1 MQPANAIA
9 DRRPI
14 AATNLIALYAATMLL
29 SATLLFA
36 VQPMF
41 TKMVLPML
49 GGSPAVWNTAMMFFQ
64 TMLLAGYAY
73 AHLTSRLLAWRHQA
87 ALHVTLLLLAFAALP
102 IMPAAGWEPP
112 TGGFQVFWLTGLFA
126 ASIGLP
132 FFIVSANAP
141 MLQRWFAASGHPSAA
156 DPYFLYGASNLG
168 SIVALLAYPTV
179 IQPILGLNGQSLAWT
194 MGYAGLVVLI
204 GLCALAIRR
213 QVQTAQS
220 AKPAQMAPVRGHGD
234 AAAPS
239 GWRVRLQWIAFA
251 LVPSSL
257 MLGVTTHISTDVAAV
272 PLLWILPL
280 TLYLLSFVVVFSR
293 RPVLKHEWMIA
304 ALPYLA
310 ILVVLNL
317 LGIGKDWLYSLG
329 LHLTAFFVCAM
340 VCHGELV
347 RRRPAAASLTEFYL
361 FMSVGG
367 MLGGVFNA
375 LLAPLLFSAV
385 IEYPIALIAACMLRP
400 QAAADGRRWRNDLV
414 LPALLLAVLALPS
427 LLPGFRMPD
436 IGKAGNFAFL
446 VGISLI
452 VFSFKERSVR
462 FGLGLAAAMLG
473 ITALTQ
479 HDEILAHERS
489 FFGVHRVQ
497 TYADGRINLLL
508 HGTTIHGAQYTDPA
522 TRRTHLTYYHHAG
535 PFGQLFD
542 AYAGR
547 PQTQRTA
554 VVGLGA
560 GALACYRTPG
570 QDWTFYEIDP
580 VVVAMARD
588 SGLFHYLGDCAKDSP
603 IVMGDARLS
612 LRDAPAHRYG
622 IIFLDAFSSDAI
634 PIHLMTREAL
644 QSYLAKLADD
654 GIVVFH
660 ISNRYLDLAPVL
672 AGLAKDAGLAGRQ
685 QRYVPAAELTEDR
698 KSVPAELVVLSR
710 EDRFLAP
717 LDESGK
723 WNRLDSIPPAK
734 PWTDDYSNIIGAIK

>member
-1 MQPANAIA
+1 MQSVNAIA
-9 DRRPI
+9 VRRPI
-14 AATNLIALYAATMLL
+14 AAANLVVLYAATMLL

-64 TMLLAGYAY
+64 MVLLAGYAY
-73 AHLTSRLLAWRHQA
+73 AHLTSRLLAWRRQA
-87 ALHVTLLLLAFAALP
+87 ALHVTLLVLAFAALP
-102 IMPAAGWEPP
+102 IMPIAGWQPP
-112 TGGFQVFWLTGLFA
+112 TDGSQIFWLIGLCA

-132 FFIVSANAP
+132 FFVVSANAP
-141 MLQRWFAASGHPSAA
+141 LLQRWFAASGHPSAA

-168 SIVALLAYPTV
+168 SIVALLAYPTL

-194 MGYAGLVVLI
+194 MGYGALVVLI
-204 GLCALAIRR
+204 GLCALAIRC
-213 QVQTAQS
+213 QAQT
-220 AKPAQMAPVRGHGD
+220 AQMAPARGHGD

-239 GWRVRLQWIAFA
+239 SWRVRLHWIVFA

-293 RPVLKHEWMIA
+293 RPVLKHEWMVA
-304 ALPYLA
+304 ALPHLA
-310 ILVVLNL
+310 ILVMLNL
-317 LGIGKDWLYSLG
+317 LGIGRDWFYSLG

-347 RRRPAAASLTEFYL
+347 KRRPAASGLTEFYL

-367 MLGGVFNA
+367 MLGGAFNA
-375 LLAPLLFSAV
+375 LLAPLLFSSV
-385 IEYPIALIAACMLRP
+385 IEYPIALVAVCMLRP
-400 QAAADGRRWRNDLV
+400 ARSMPGRHWRNDLL
-414 LPALLLAVLALPS
+414 LPALLLAALALPS
-427 LLPGFRMPD
+427 LLPGFQIPD
-436 IGKAGNFAFL
+436 LGKFGNLAFL
-446 VGISLI
+446 LVISLV

-462 FGLGLAAAMLG
+462 FALGLAASMFG

-479 HDEILAHERS
+479 HDETLAHERS
-489 FFGVHRVQ
+489 FFGVHKVHS
-497 TYADGRINLLL
+497 YADGSINLLL
-508 HGTTIHGAQYTDPA
+508 NGTTIHGAQYTDPA
-522 TRRTHLTYYHHAG
+522 KRRTPLTYYHRAG

-542 AYAGR
+542 AYAGQ
-547 PQTQRTA
+547 PQTQHTA

-580 VVVAMARD
+580 VVVSIARD
-588 SGLFHYLGDCAKDSP
+588 SGLFHYLADCAGDSP

-612 LRDAPAHRYG
+612 LRSAPAHRYG
-622 IIFLDAFSSDAI
+622 VIFLDAFSSDAI

-644 QSYLAKLADD
+644 QGYLGKLADD

-660 ISNRYLDLAPVL
+660 ISNRYLDLAPVV
-672 AGLAKDAGLAGRQ
+672 AGLAKDAGLAGRL
-685 QRYVPAAELTEDR
+685 QRYRPAAELTENR
-698 KSVPAELVVLSR
+698 TSVPAELVVLSR
-710 EDRFLAP
+710 EDRYLSP

-723 WNRLDSIPPAK
+723 WKRLYSIPPAK